1 MSSIGYYEIFIAT
14 NETVTIHLLYDP
26 IHYTK
31 CIGFYLTEISTLF
44 NNMGN
49 KQSDLATLKYASLY
63 KGAVANIPLAISA
76 ITYGGVLG
84 VLSAQKGV
92 TWAEMSAMNILMFA
106 GSAQFVMVDMW
117 QAPLS
122 VVAIAI
128 AVFIINLRYLLIG
141 ASLQPIFAGHPLWH
155 KVVFMHLVADENWAV
170 TIAEHRRSGTDPLFL
185 FGGGLLL
192 IIAWS
197 LGTLSG
203 NLLGSFISQPE
214 KYALDFAFTAVFA
227 ALTLSLWRG
236 KNDILPWVIAAIV
249 ALICEKLLPGKWYIV
264 LGGLGGA
271 MISGLIEYRRQ
282 QQ

>member
-1 MSSIGYYEIFIAT
+1 MDSNTS
-14 NETVTIHLLYDP
+14 LKP
-26 IHYTK
+26 
-31 CIGFYLTEISTLF
+31 TLE
-44 NNMGN
+44 
-49 KQSDLATLKYASLY
+49 Y
-63 KGAVANIPLAISA
+63 KNVYRGAAANIPLAISA

-122 VVAIAI
+122 VVAISM

-141 ASLQPIFAGHPLWH
+141 ASLQPVFAGHSLYR
-155 KVVFMHLVADENWAV
+155 KALFMHLVADENWAV
-170 TIAEHRRSGTDPLFL
+170 TIAQHRKSGADPLFL

-192 IIAWS
+192 ICAWS

-203 NLLGSFISQPE
+203 NILGSFISHPE

-236 KNDILPWVIAAIV
+236 KGDIAPWGVSIIL
-249 ALICEKLLPGKWYIV
+249 ALICEKILPGKWYIV
-264 LGGLGGA
+264 VGGIGGA
-271 MISGLIEYRRQ
+271 IASALITHKNQ
-282 QQ
+282 AG